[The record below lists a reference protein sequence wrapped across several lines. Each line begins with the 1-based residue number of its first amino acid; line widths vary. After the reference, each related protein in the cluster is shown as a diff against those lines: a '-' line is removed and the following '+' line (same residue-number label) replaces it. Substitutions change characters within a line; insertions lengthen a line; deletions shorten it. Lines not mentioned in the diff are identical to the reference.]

1 MKKTEPTTGDE
12 TTIREEMI
20 SLSLKNAAQNAIVSQ
35 VLVAIISILFWPYS
49 DRRILLG
56 WIIVMSGNF
65 VIRLAVVTIPV
76 FRKKTNRSWFWYSRT
91 TVVSG
96 LCWGFCAYY
105 LFPKDQPHLQLI
117 LFFILSGI
125 STAVVTTLPSTIR
138 LFHVFTASIII
149 PLILRFL
156 SFDSSDYNILAGA
169 AILFLIAIEASARRI
184 YNTLYRNILL
194 QRKNEA
200 INNAMRL
207 EIEEHQQ
214 TQNSLKKADDTK
226 SEFLANMSHELRT
239 PMNGIIGMNGL
250 LLDTELTEEQR
261 HFSQTVST
269 SAQTLLTLINDILDF
284 SKIEANKLHFEE
296 INVDIR
302 LLLDEI
308 IDTLAFKSKENK
320 LEFNVLVEPDVPA
333 IVTGDPTRLKQ
344 ILTNLL
350 GNAFKFTTN
359 GEISLQVS
367 VSKQDDKQC
376 LLRFEVHDTG
386 IGIDREGQKRIF
398 SAFTQADNTVTRQ
411 FGGTGLGLAISKKLS
426 QLMGGEIGVESEVDK
441 GSVFWFTAAFPK
453 PDKLT
458 NTHQNT
464 STDIDLKGL
473 RVLLVDD
480 NPVSRKLLGIMLDEQ
495 QCSHSTASSFKE
507 GLDLLNRT
515 AGTEQEFQVALLD
528 IQLPD
533 GSGINLGEII
543 THDFQLNTC
552 SVVLMSAYE
561 KAWNKEQLLQK
572 QFSAFLP
579 KPVKR
584 QTLID
589 TLAQVTQQERIRE
602 NNLQKLQ
609 LSDEKLNKS
618 RRQEIN
624 ILVAE
629 DNTINQLVAKSILS
643 KLDFQIDIAE
653 NGKQAVAMLRKKAYD
668 LIIMDCQM
676 PEMDGYQAT
685 EAIRKSKE
693 LAEKSSIPIIAM
705 TANAMNGDRE
715 KCLHSGM
722 NDYISKPL
730 EPQDLLDI
738 VEKWL

>member
-1 MKKTEPTTGDE
+1 MEKTESPVRDE

-20 SLSLKNAAQNAIVSQ
+20 SLSLKNAAQNAIVNQ
-35 VLVAIISILFWPYS
+35 VLVVIISVLFWADS
-49 DRRILLG
+49 DRSMLLG
-56 WIIVMSGNF
+56 WIIVMSSNF

-76 FRKKTNRSWFWYSRT
+76 FRKKTNSSWFWYSRT
-91 TVVSG
+91 TVISG

-125 STAVVTTLPSTIR
+125 SSAVVTTLPSTIR

-156 SFDSSDYNILAGA
+156 SFNNSDYNILAGA
-169 AILFLIAIEASARRI
+169 TILFFIATSASARRI
-184 YNTLYRNILL
+184 YNTLYKNILL
-194 QRKNEA
+194 QRKNAA

-207 EIEEHQQ
+207 EIEEHQR

-250 LLDTELTEEQR
+250 LLDTDLTEEQR
-261 HFSQTVST
+261 HFAQTVST
-269 SAQTLLTLINDILDF
+269 SAHTLLTIINDILDF

-308 IDTLAFKSKENK
+308 IDTLAFKRKENN
-320 LEFNVLVEPDVPA
+320 LEFNVLVEHDVPA
-333 IVTGDPTRLKQ
+333 VVTGDPTRLKQ

-350 GNAFKFTTN
+350 GNAFKFTSN
-359 GEISLQVS
+359 GEISLQVT
-367 VSKQDDKQC
+367 VSKQDRKQC

-398 SAFTQADNTVTRQ
+398 SSFTQADSTVTRQ

-453 PDKLT
+453 PDKLAG
-458 NTHQNT
+458 THQN
-464 STDIDLKGL
+464 SSADVDLKGL
-473 RVLLVDD
+473 RILLVDD
-480 NPVSRKLLGIMLDEQ
+480 NPVSQKLLRIMFDEQ
-495 QCSHSTASSFKE
+495 QCFHSTASSFKE
-507 GLDLLNRT
+507 GLELLDRA
-515 AGTEQEFQVALLD
+515 AGTEQAFQVALLD

-533 GSGINLGEII
+533 GSGVDLGDVI
-543 THDFQLNTC
+543 TNDPQLNTC

-561 KAWNKEQLLQK
+561 EAWNEKQLLQK
-572 QFSAFLP
+572 HFSAFLP

-584 QTLID
+584 KTLIN
-589 TLAQVTQQERIRE
+589 TLAQVTQQERIGE
-602 NNLQKLQ
+602 TQLQKLQ

-618 RRQEIN
+618 RRQEIS

-653 NGKQAVAMLRKKAYD
+653 NGKQVVTMLGKKAYD

-685 EAIRKSKE
+685 EAIRGSKV
-693 LAEKSSIPIIAM
+693 LSEKSSIPIIAM
-705 TANAMNGDRE
+705 TANAMSGDRE
-715 KCLHSGM
+715 KCLRSGM

-730 EPQDLLDI
+730 EPQDLLDM